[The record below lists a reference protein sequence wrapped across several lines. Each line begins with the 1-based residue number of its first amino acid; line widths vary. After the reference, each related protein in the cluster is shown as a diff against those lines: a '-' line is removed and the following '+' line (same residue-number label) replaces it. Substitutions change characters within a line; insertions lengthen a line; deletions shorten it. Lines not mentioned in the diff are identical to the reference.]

1 MIMSNGKAIVNTKF
15 CVVKESDDM
24 KYLRVFIALS
34 KGGWIEHQ
42 EFENNLQGLVSAL
55 DLATQCCAGK
65 FYPKQ
70 VVSDDE
76 IGKKLTAPDR
86 VYRLERKQ

>member
-1 MIMSNGKAIVNTKF
+1 MNKTIVNTKF
-15 CVVKESDDM
+15 CVVRESNDG
-24 KYLRVFIALS
+24 KFLQVFIALS

-42 EFENNLQGLVSAL
+42 EFENNLQGLVAAL

-65 FYPKQ
+65 FYPKA
-70 VVSDDE
+70 VVTGGIDPNQ
-76 IGKKLTAPDR
+76 IPDR

>member
-1 MIMSNGKAIVNTKF
+1 MNKTIVNTKF
-15 CVVKESDDM
+15 CIVRESNDQ
-24 KYLRVFIALS
+24 KFLQVFIALS

-70 VVSDDE
+70 VVSEDNME
-76 IGKKLTAPDR
+76 RKTITER